1 MWWIY
6 LQFLCLIFV
15 ILAAGYEEE
24 ILQTGPSPATET
36 PHSTPE
42 LSSRF
47 FISCKSK
54 VPNQFL
60 HGEQYL
66 LLPDEGCG
74 CRSAHWISAH
84 LSATYPDSL
93 LPTDN
98 SNCSLPLLHSR
109 CTPASSSLLTWY
121 YLSVYSRSPIWK
133 HMWIKV
139 KDLSLIPT
147 AQLLSGTGAVPT
159 LNVSQ
164 WMRWQFWKSV
174 YTHVCVHAGSPAC
187 CPFSSTG
194 TSEHNHYRHNCP
206 VGQLAMKIKHEIM
219 GPLLATSL
227 TQSKSFTRES

>member
-74 CRSAHWISAH
+74 CRPAHWISAH

-139 KDLSLIPT
+139 KDLSLTPHCTAIIRNRSSANPQCLTVNEVAVLEVSIYTRMCSCWIPC
-147 AQLLSGTGAVPT
+147 LLSFQLHRHIWTQPLQTQLPSGPISHEDQAWDNGAT
-159 LNVSQ
+159 
-164 WMRWQFWKSV
+164 
-174 YTHVCVHAGSPAC
+174 AC
-187 CPFSSTG
+187 NFI
-194 TSEHNHYRHNCP
+194 N
-206 VGQLAMKIKHEIM
+206 
-219 GPLLATSL
+219 
-227 TQSKSFTRES
+227 SK